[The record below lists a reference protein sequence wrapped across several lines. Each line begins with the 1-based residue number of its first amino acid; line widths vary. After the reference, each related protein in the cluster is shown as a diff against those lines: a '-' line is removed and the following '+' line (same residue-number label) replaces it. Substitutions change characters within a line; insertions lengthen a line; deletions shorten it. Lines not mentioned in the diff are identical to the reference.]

1 MLKPAQTSAT
11 VPEMSAPRTRP
22 RPRVRRQEERAVRN
36 GRRLAIGLLL
46 AAVLVPTLL
55 LTAFGGGSADHLQ
68 SAAPALAARL
78 APAGT
83 PKPEVVAIYG
93 NLRLELPISQS
104 RVTAIGY
111 HGGADGALPLSPVG
125 SQVNQGIFGRLVHK
139 LFGGSSTGVRWFQ
152 LPGGLGASTS
162 GLDIGGA
169 AGTDVYAPTDGTIVG
184 LHDLILDGRP
194 YGQRIEI
201 QPTGSPSIVVTV
213 SHLRRD
219 PSLTVGSSVVAAT
232 SRLGTLL
239 DFSAVERQSLARFT
253 QDAGNHVSVEV
264 HPAATLALP

>member
-1 MLKPAQTSAT
+1 
-11 VPEMSAPRTRP
+11 MSAPRSRP
-22 RPRVRRQEERAVRN
+22 RPRVRRQETKTVRN
-36 GRRLAIGLLL
+36 GRRVAILLLL

-55 LTAFGGGSADHLQ
+55 LTAFGGGSAELP
-68 SAAPALAARL
+68 SVAPARAARL

-93 NLRLELPISQS
+93 NLRLELPIAQS
-104 RVTAIGY
+104 RITAIGY
-111 HGGADGALPLSPVG
+111 HGGAEGALPLSPVG
-125 SQVNQGIFGRLVHK
+125 SQANQGLFGRLFHK
-139 LFGGSSTGVRWFQ
+139 LFGGGSGSVRWFQ
-152 LPGGLGASTS
+152 LPGGYGASTS

-169 AGTDVYAPTDGTIVG
+169 PGTDVYAPTDGTIVG

-219 PSLTVGSSVVAAT
+219 PSLTVGSAVVAAM

-264 HPAATLALP
+264 HPAATLTLP